1 MTFLLGNNFLS
12 SHPSKLY
19 LVSIKETEN
28 ESDYDT
34 KRGKETYFQKN
45 LYMFFSDD
53 IDLFLIQVVYT
64 LDSIDDLVT
73 SYLTITKT
81 TQNFYDS
88 LLLPSLS
95 YFKCYEPKKV
105 YISKHFD
112 SEYSD
117 IEIFTEQTNSSKTIH
132 KYQKLVDVSYIWY
145 GENIGYKYYPENIEN
160 YVLKFTPTTFYYN
173 SIDESTKQRIKTV
186 LKIASRNDILASKSK
201 VADCW
206 LPLELWHMI
215 LEKTF

>member
-1 MTFLLGNNFLS
+1 MTFLLGNNILS

-28 ESDYDT
+28 ESNYDT

-45 LYMFFSDD
+45 LYMFFSDGT
-53 IDLFLIQVVYT
+53 DLFLIQVVYT
-64 LDSIDDLVT
+64 FDSIDELVNE
-73 SYLTITKT
+73 YFTITKT
-81 TQNFYDS
+81 TQKFYDS

-105 YISKHFD
+105 YLSQYFD
-112 SEYSD
+112 SECSV
-117 IEIFTEQTNSSKTIH
+117 IECFTEQTNSSKTIH

-160 YVLKFTPTTFYYN
+160 YVLKFTPTTFYYK
-173 SIDESTKQRIKTV
+173 SIDESTKQKIKTV
-186 LKIASRNDILASKSK
+186 LKIATRNNILISQDK

-206 LPLELWHMI
+206 LPIELWYMI

>member
-1 MTFLLGNNFLS
+1 MTFLLGNNLLS
-12 SHPSKLY
+12 SLSSRLY
-19 LVSIKETEN
+19 LVSIKETKNEN
-28 ESDYDT
+28 EYDT

-95 YFKCYEPKKV
+95 YFKCYEQKKV
-105 YISKHFD
+105 YLSQYFD
-112 SEYSD
+112 SECSV
-117 IEIFTEQTNSSKTIH
+117 IECFTEQTNSSKTIH

-145 GENIGYKYYPENIEN
+145 GENIGYQYYPENIKD
-160 YVLKFTPTTFYYN
+160 YVLTFTPTNFYYN